1 MSPLPHAA
9 GVLALLA
16 LAACAPTTIV
26 DDGGNALVNGD
37 FVAGTNDACGAATR
51 QDLVGQNSAVLN
63 TAILPS
69 DNRIIFPDV
78 VDNSRYQVGRL
89 TIRVDGSGTISDV
102 ACG

>member
-51 QDLVGQNSAVLN
+51 QDLVGQN